1 MPITTTPS
9 GGPQG
14 EFSTYTPIYSQTLSS
29 ATASVTFSNIPT
41 TFTDLRI
48 VANTRSSRNSLWDSL
63 SIRYNLDSSSV
74 YSETYVQGNSS
85 SGATSGRESNSSAVF
100 NGNFPSATSPS
111 GVFGTITVDV
121 MNYSNPNVNKTSLIR
136 GNAALDGSNG
146 NVDAIVSL
154 YRGSAAP
161 ITSITLFSQTSS
173 NFVSGSTFT
182 LYGIKAA
189 APAPK
194 ATGGDVITTDGT
206 YWYHAFKNSGLFD
219 VKTSVNADI
228 LVVAG
233 GGGGGYGSQV
243 VGAPGGAG
251 GLQYLSSQSLT
262 AIPYAVTVGAGAAG
276 RVIDGG
282 INFDGS
288 NSQFGSLTASVGGG
302 GGGYDPFALPG
313 GRTGGSGG
321 GGAPGYPDPAR
332 SPGTGGTAS
341 PAGQGNAGGNG
352 ATSGSASWGAGGG
365 GGAGGVGGNATSSS
379 SGNGGVG
386 LTNSNINAFG
396 AATATGQLVS
406 GSYYYAGGGGGGGTV
421 NSAGGTGGHGGGGSG
436 AFNSNASPS
445 GTVNTGGGGGGGANA
460 TGGTN
465 RPGGSGGSGI
475 IIVRYPV

>member
-14 EFSTYTPIYSQTLSS
+14 EFSTNTPIYSTTLS
-29 ATASVTFSNIPT
+29 ATTTSVVFSNIPT
-41 TFTDLRI
+41 TFTDLVLVVNGSFSGTDYLNLQFNGDTSTSYSDLPFRGNGSS
-48 VANTRSSRNSLWDSL
+48 ASAGAASSRAFIHTSTDA
-63 SIRYNLDSSSV
+63 
-74 YSETYVQGNSS
+74 
-85 SGATSGRESNSSAVF
+85 GANARFMCRSN
-100 NGNFPSATSPS
+100 
-111 GVFGTITVDV
+111 IQ
-121 MNYSNPNVNKTSLIR
+121 NYANPNINKSVLSRGDSTTSYVAI
-136 GNAALDGSNG
+136 
-146 NVDAIVSL
+146 NVGTW
-154 YRGSAAP
+154 RKTEP
-161 ITSITLFSQTSS
+161 ITSIRVYALSGN
-173 NFVSGSTFT
+173 NFNIGTTFT
-182 LYGIKAA
+182 IYGIKAA

-206 YWYHAFKNSGLFD
+206 YWYHAFRSS
-219 VKTSVNADI
+219 SVFNLNQAVTADI

-243 VGAPGGAG
+243 VGSPGGAG
-251 GLQYLSSQSLT
+251 GLQYLASQSLT
-262 AIPYAVTVGAGAAG
+262 ASPYSVTVGAGASG
-276 RVIDGG
+276 RIIEGG

-302 GGGYDPFALPG
+302 GGGYDPFAFAN

-332 SPGTGGTAS
+332 SPGTGGSAS
-341 PAGQGNAGGNG
+341 PSGQGNAGGNG
-352 ATSGSASWGAGGG
+352 ATSGSASFGAGGG

-386 LTNSNINAFG
+386 LTNSNINAFA
-396 AATATGQLVS
+396 AATGTGQLVS

-436 AFNSNASPS
+436 AYNSNASPS
-445 GTVNTGGGGGGGANA
+445 GTINTGGGGGGGANA

-475 IIVRYPV
+475 VIVRYPV